1 MIDKHLIL
9 FTAVLA
15 CSSSLGAATVV
26 PDAIYQIGMTFS
38 PNGNS
43 SNAVGQSWSAA
54 GNYALGSVTAVV
66 SGANATQVGTNE
78 ILPGPSIQM
87 SSGDYGSGFAQVS
100 YFFFVTAAP
109 DKLPI
114 PDGTTIP
121 MIIFG
126 NLSATASTGSSG
138 SVLAV
143 RTSIDSAEV
152 EDQQNQPW
160 SGFLKVN
167 LLSGDQFGGGNIVIG
182 ASVNGPSSAFADP
195 FIEVDPSFANASD
208 LQVIVSA
215 GIGNSQDSPSA
226 TPEPVSF
233 ALAGIGLVGVALIRR
248 RKAGMKTT
256 RVK

>member
-38 PNGNS
+38 PNGNA

-54 GNYALGSVTAVV
+54 GNYALDSITAVV

-87 SSGDYGSGFAQVS
+87 SSGDYGSGYAQVS
-100 YFFFVTAAP
+100 YFFSVTAAP

-126 NLSATASTGSSG
+126 NLSATASTGSSF
-138 SVLAV
+138 SLLAV
-143 RTSIDSAEV
+143 RTSLESAEV
-152 EDQQNQPW
+152 EDPF

-167 LLSGDQFGGGNIVIG
+167 YLSGDQYGGGNIVIG
-182 ASVNGPSSAFADP
+182 AGVNGPSSAFADP

>member
-1 MIDKHLIL
+1 MIDKKLIL
-9 FTAVLA
+9 CAAVLA

-26 PDAIYQIGMTFS
+26 PDAIYVVGMTFS

-43 SNAVGQSWSAA
+43 SNAVAQSWSAA

-126 NLSATASTGSSG
+126 NLSATASTGSSF
-138 SVLAV
+138 SLLAV
-143 RTSIDSAEV
+143 RTSLESAEV
-152 EDQQNQPW
+152 EDPF

-167 LLSGDQFGGGNIVIG
+167 YLSGDQYGGGNIVIG
-182 ASVNGPSSAFADP
+182 AGVNGPSSAFADP